1 MLFLERIDGVPLA
14 GNDDLTF
21 EIQRWMVLLV
31 DTLNTILE
39 TIEPLLIDPIV
50 VTDTSQDVHSN
61 TKYIPTNAALTSFQ
75 LPDTCEVGDVVEIV
89 GQGAGGWSL
98 LVGTGQTIKLA
109 ASSAAV
115 SIASAERYDA
125 ISITC
130 VVQDTTWVVTSYV
143 STGLVIT

>member
-14 GNDDLTF
+14 GNDQLTF
-21 EIQRWMVLLV
+21 EIQRWMTTLV

-39 TIEPLLIDPIV
+39 TIEPLLINPIS
-50 VTDTSQDVHSN
+50 VTDISQDAEVN

-75 LPDTCEVGDVVEIV
+75 LPDTCSVGDVVEIV

-98 LVGTGQTIKLA
+98 LVGTGQTIELA
-109 ASSAAV
+109 ASTAAV

-125 ISITC
+125 ISVTC
-130 VVQDTTWVVTSYV
+130 VVANTTWVVTSHE
-143 STGLVIT
+143 STGLIIT

>member
-1 MLFLERIDGVPLA
+1 MLFLERIDTVPLA
-14 GNDDLTF
+14 GNDQLTF
-21 EIQRWMVLLV
+21 EIQRWMILLV

-39 TIEPLLIDPIV
+39 TIEPLLLNPIT
-50 VTDTSQDVHSN
+50 VTATSQAVEVN
-61 TKYIPTNAALTSFQ
+61 TKYIPTNVALTSFQ
-75 LPDTCEVGDVVEIV
+75 LPNTCKVGDVVEVV

-115 SIASAERYDA
+115 SIASAGRYDA
-125 ISITC
+125 ISVTC
-130 VVQDTTWVVTSYV
+130 VVENTTWVVTSWV

>member
-50 VTDTSQDVHSN
+50 ITDTSQDVQPN
-61 TKYIPTNAALTSFQ
+61 TKYIPTNVALTSFQ
-75 LPDTCEVGDVVEIV
+75 LPDTCAVGDVVELV

-125 ISITC
+125 ISVTC
-130 VVQDTTWVVTSYV
+130 VVQDTTWVTTAWV